1 MVFSLFF
8 VYDEKFTLF
17 RALSNDK
24 GVSRSAEA
32 TWGSAPRPC
41 EPLKRLDPN
50 FYPVGRV
57 HVVKVEKILMVFIDF
72 TFSL

>member
-24 GVSRSAEA
+24 GVSRSAERDE
-32 TWGSAPRPC
+32 GFAPSTC
-41 EPLKRLDPN
+41 AA
-50 FYPVGRV
+50 F
-57 HVVKVEKILMVFIDF
+57 
-72 TFSL
+72 